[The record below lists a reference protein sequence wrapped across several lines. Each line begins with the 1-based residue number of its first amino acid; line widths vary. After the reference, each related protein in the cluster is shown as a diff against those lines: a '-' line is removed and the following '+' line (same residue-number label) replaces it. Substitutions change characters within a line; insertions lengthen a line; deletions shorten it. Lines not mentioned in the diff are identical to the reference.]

1 MCFKEVFLCFIHVN
15 TDIWK
20 SEVSCNG
27 SAKDL
32 LLNLALYFDFFKI
45 VFESKFC
52 YFNQMINRNLWES
65 LFFWF
70 FFSMLKVRLSLVCL
84 NINGRYLPLLKG
96 LLQDLFLFVL
106 SVTSS
111 EPWMCYDD
119 LHCIRGRVVTYFE
132 GSWSLDPKIP
142 GPFNHMV
149 L

>member
-32 LLNLALYFDFFKI
+32 LLNWLFILIFFKSFLRANSAI
-45 VFESKFC
+45 LTRWLTGIYEKVCSFD
-52 YFNQMINRNLWES
+52 
-65 LFFWF
+65 F

-96 LLQDLFLFVL
+96 PLQDLFLFVL

-132 GSWSLDPKIP
+132 GLLVT
-142 GPFNHMV
+142 GP
-149 L
+149 